1 MNRRRAWSVA
11 AATVCAT
18 VWMSAGALAGCG
30 SAMRPAADPSPVTAS
45 PEPGPIETTDDALAE
60 LERAEDELY
69 LALGAPRAPSEGAG
83 ALSADAPG
91 QHAPAPQQPAAA
103 PPAAAPPAPP
113 AAAPPAPRGAPD
125 SAAAEATRSTTTGA
139 EAPAKRREAER
150 VSAPPCETA
159 CRALA
164 SMERAAQHLCGLS
177 GDADQRCD
185 AARTRVKSATDRVE
199 AQCPR
204 CADR

>member
-1 MNRRRAWSVA
+1 MNRRRAWSAA

-30 SAMRPAADPSPVTAS
+30 SAARPAADPSPATMS
-45 PEPGPIETTDDALAE
+45 PEPAPLVTADDALVE
-60 LERAEDELY
+60 LERAESELY
-69 LALGAPRAPSEGAG
+69 LALGAPGAPSEGAG
-83 ALSADAPG
+83 ALSAGAPG
-91 QHAPAPQQPAAA
+91 QHAPAPEQPAPA
-103 PPAAAPPAPP
+103 PPAAEPLAPP
-113 AAAPPAPRGAPD
+113 AAAPPAPRGTPD
-125 SAAAEATRSTTTGA
+125 RAAEASRPTTA
-139 EAPAKRREAER
+139 DADAPAKKREAER

-185 AARTRVKSATDRVE
+185 AARTRVKSATDRV
-199 AQCPR
+199 ATQCPR
-204 CADR
+204 CVDR